1 MSQYTPGANMA
12 IMSLIFLKMDH
23 EELVLPGTLL
33 NSNRS
38 YAATATSYATAIRI
52 LAYDPW
58 GQHKP
63 LIDSEN
69 TFMQAPQNII

>member
-1 MSQYTPGANMA
+1 MT

-58 GQHKP
+58 EP
-63 LIDSEN
+63 LIESEN

>member
-1 MSQYTPGANMA
+1 MT

-38 YAATATSYATAIRI
+38 YAATATSHATAIRI
-52 LAYDPW
+52 LAYYPL
-58 GQHKP
+58 GQHEP
-63 LIDSEN
+63 LIESEN